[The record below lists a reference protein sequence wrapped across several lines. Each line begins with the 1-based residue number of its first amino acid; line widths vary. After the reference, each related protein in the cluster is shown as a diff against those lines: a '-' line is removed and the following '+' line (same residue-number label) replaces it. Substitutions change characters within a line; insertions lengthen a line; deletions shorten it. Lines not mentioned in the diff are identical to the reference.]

1 MSRKLA
7 PSLAQTERDRLR
19 VVQLGLIAV
28 AVFLSPLVAAGLSHT
43 HVPEISMQLLV
54 LLSAIVWV
62 VRSGRQ
68 GSIELPSKGLAGL
81 AAALIMLGLVSLAK
95 TVNMHVS
102 LLDLVALIC
111 CVIVMLMIG
120 SLSASRSA
128 VYAVIGALLISAII
142 VGTIGIKER
151 LLTTMPDW
159 RVFSTFFN
167 PDFLAGFVVLVLPVA
182 LAWYLS
188 ETSLGISLVAGLAV
202 VLSLANL
209 LLSGS
214 RFGAAAAAVGLLVS
228 MVLALVSKAIRRPQL
243 ARLGVILIPCVLT
256 VILVGGTLTNRMASV
271 KAESHSGGF
280 RIHTWRG
287 TVGMVRAHPFT
298 GTGLGTFEDAYPK
311 YAEVGWTRLAHNSYL
326 QLAAEGGVAMPV
338 VLLVLIATVVVPAAI
353 GVRGRQDDAP
363 SDWMPNRSLVISGL
377 LGGTA
382 ASMARNMV
390 DSDWYVAAIGT
401 AFWLV
406 LGASVALSD
415 RDGVR
420 FSMPVWRRWSKIG
433 ALVLIVVWLLSVLV
447 AQAYYADGWKLLSRS
462 ERDDAVRALR
472 MAARFDPLDADLR
485 RKLGGLLLHVGAESG
500 DEALLRDAE
509 GQFKRATELES
520 ASAKSWYQLGKFYA
534 DGLHDDR
541 RAVWALHAA
550 LDRDSHA
557 LHVLL
562 PLAQA
567 YERMGR
573 HDDALRVYRRMADIE
588 DSVYERLRAV
598 PELVEPRYVIARK
611 ALAEDADRRGD
622 SEETRIHYRIAL
634 DRVRR
639 FRESVR
645 EMGPVMEQ
653 MGTRDPELESQIEAI
668 GARIESRLTTTGD
681 QSGSPARL

>member
-120 SLSASRSA
+120 SLRASRSA

-228 MVLALVSKAIRRPQL
+228 LALALVSKAIRRPQL

-280 RIHTWRG
+280 RVHTWRG
-287 TVGMVRAHPFT
+287 TVRMVRAHPFT

-326 QLAAEGGVAMPV
+326 QLAAEGGVAMPL
-338 VLLVLIATVVVPAAI
+338 VLLVLIGTVVVPAAI

-433 ALVLIVVWLLSVLV
+433 ALGLIVVWLLSVLI
-447 AQAYYADGWKLLSRS
+447 AQAYYADGWKLLSS
-462 ERDDAVRALR
+462 GERDDAVRAFR
-472 MAARFDPLDADLR
+472 MAARFDPLNADLR

-509 GQFKRATELES
+509 RQFKRATELES

-598 PELVEPRYVIARK
+598 PELVEPRYVIARE